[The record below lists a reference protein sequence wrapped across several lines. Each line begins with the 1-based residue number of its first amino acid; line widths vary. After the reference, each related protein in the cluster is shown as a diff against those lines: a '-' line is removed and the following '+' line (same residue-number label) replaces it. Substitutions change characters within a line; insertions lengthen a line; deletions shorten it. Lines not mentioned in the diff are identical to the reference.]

1 MLRFALARRVL
12 KSGMAAWNNREAY
25 DAALAAFQRASQE
38 WRKAQMVYRAR
49 IIDDAAFL
57 AARKVM
63 QAAQA
68 ACDEAE
74 AAFIKANKETA

>member
-1 MLRFALARRVL
+1 MW
-12 KSGMAAWNNREAY
+12 KNREAY
-25 DAALAAFQRASQE
+25 DTALAAFQRASSE
-38 WRKAQMVYRAR
+38 WRKVQMAYRAR

-63 QAAQA
+63 RAAQA

-74 AAFIKANKETA
+74 TAFIAANKETA